1 MANRWGADSYIRG
14 QVESH
19 YNSEPSS
26 LYAEGL
32 ENGKAELLLLLRGL
46 LAFGAEFLALLAV
59 KSLGVGLLGAFER
72 RGGARL
78 GHLFVG
84 SGGCCRIALGGGGG
98 LARAGLAN
106 SKSDARAVE
115 AAREYVVVMEAP
127 RVEGDESRAAML
139 NG

>member
-98 LARAGLAN
+98 LCKSRACKQQRGR
-106 SKSDARAVE
+106 KSRCDAERLMNDFGIGD
-115 AAREYVVVMEAP
+115 AARRDIFVRP
-127 RVEGDESRAAML
+127 
-139 NG
+139 